1 MQQLNVNTLEL
12 PWDKMGLKSDDVIS
26 VNGGRKYKVLSVS
39 PSDGVEVSECDDT
52 RYLVDQRRGQLS
64 SDYLNRRTVRIV
76 KKCSS

>member
-39 PSDGVEVSECDDT
+39 PSDGVEVSEYDDT
-52 RYLVDQRRGQLS
+52 RYLRLLS
-64 SDYLNRRTVRIV
+64 SDYLNRATVRIV